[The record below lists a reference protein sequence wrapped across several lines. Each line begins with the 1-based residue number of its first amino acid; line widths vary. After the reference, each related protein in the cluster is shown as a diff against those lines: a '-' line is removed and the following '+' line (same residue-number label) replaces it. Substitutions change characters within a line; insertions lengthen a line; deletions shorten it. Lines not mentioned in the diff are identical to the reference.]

1 MKILYLECNMGAAG
15 DMLAGALLDLLD
27 ETKQNEVIDKLNHL
41 GLEGVHVTLENST
54 KCGIAGKH
62 FRVIVNKEEE
72 KSLDES
78 CDHSAHPLEAEHHHH
93 HHASMAS
100 IQQTIESFPLPQK
113 VTDKILNVYREIAEA
128 ESYAHQMPVSE
139 VHFHE
144 VGMKDAIIDI
154 TAVCVLMDTIG
165 AQQVVVSPVNTGYGE
180 VRCMHGLV
188 PVPAPATEYL
198 LRGIPS
204 YANERFR
211 GELCTPTGAALLKTF
226 GTSFGV
232 RPVMTV
238 ERTGYGMGEKDF
250 EASNCVR
257 AFVGETVEK
266 DTPEEIERLETN
278 LDDMTGEEIGF
289 AVERL
294 FEAGAKDVFTS
305 SIQMK
310 KNRPAVL
317 LTVLCAP
324 QDQEAMLRC
333 LFRYT
338 TTLGVRYQRMNRA
351 VLKREMETVAVGD
364 GTVRVKK
371 STGYGTDRSKAEYED
386 LAAIAKKTGQTLWEV
401 KKEMDRK

>member
-62 FRVIVNKEEE
+62 FRVNVNKEEE

-100 IQQTIESFPLPQK
+100 IQQTIESFPLPQEVK
-113 VTDKILNVYREIAEA
+113 DKILNVYREIAEA
-128 ESYAHQMPVSE
+128 ESHAHQMPVSE

-144 VGMKDAIIDI
+144 VGMKDAIMDI

-198 LRGIPS
+198 LRGIPT
-204 YANERFR
+204 YTKERFR

-226 GTSFGV
+226 GTGFGV
-232 RPVMTV
+232 RPVMAV

-333 LFRYT
+333 LFRNT

-371 STGYGTDRSKAEYED
+371 STGYGTDRIKAEYED